1 MMRSHPIN
9 LTLLLLISI
18 STVPAVAAEQQPS
31 TQFLCPPTLK
41 DEMGPFYRPGVPLS
55 SKVGS
60 GYLLTGTVRSAIDC
74 APIPSPLI
82 ELWQTGPNG
91 RYDDAHRAAIITD
104 QSGEYRFE
112 TDVPGAYFTRPAH
125 IHIKVTANGYRS
137 LTTQHYLKKGTTHAL
152 FDLVLVPVNIE

>member
-1 MMRSHPIN
+1 
-9 LTLLLLISI
+9 
-18 STVPAVAAEQQPS
+18 
-31 TQFLCPPTLK
+31 
-41 DEMGPFYRPGVPLS
+41 MGPPFYRPPGTPLS
-55 SKVGS
+55 SVIGS
-60 GYLLTGTVRSAIDC
+60 GYILSGTVRSAIDC
-74 APIPSPLI
+74 APIPPSPLI

-137 LTTQHYLKKGTTHAL
+137 LTTQHYLKKKARHMPSSIW
-152 FDLVLVPVNIE
+152 FSFR